1 MISSRLNIRFL
12 LSMLALSAVAQAA
25 PTLEDYT
32 VRRGQTVSYIAF
44 LKYGVYND
52 SIAGLL
58 KSDNPQIAN
67 LDLIQV
73 GSILKIRKDAKAP
86 VASEKD
92 PQKRLQMASRKA
104 VVTMVVGAGEI
115 RRASGIVEKLAPNR
129 FLSTG
134 DVLITGPDGM
144 AEIIIDN
151 QSVLRLAS
159 STEIKLTAIQETQKN
174 TATENRPMVTR
185 LALVRGK
192 TWAKVQKW
200 AGSLVNYQIQLPN
213 AIAGVHG
220 TVFETEAKPDSTG
233 AVAVY
238 QGEVG
243 VSNIPSTAKK
253 SLAPHAA
260 EGPKEVAQG
269 EWTTLLKDGMRME
282 IAKSGTPGT
291 PQTFTADANSEW
303 VKMNKERDCL
313 CD

>member
-12 LSMLALSAVAQAA
+12 LQLIVLSAAVQASA
-25 PTLEDYT
+25 TLVDYT

-52 SIAGLL
+52 SVANMM
-58 KSDNPQIAN
+58 KTDNPQIAD

-73 GSILKIRKDAKAP
+73 GATLKIRQDAKAP
-86 VASEKD
+86 VGFAKD
-92 PQKRLQMASRKA
+92 PQKRIQMASRKA
-104 VVTMVVGAGEI
+104 VVTMVSGTGEI
-115 RRASGIVEKLAPNR
+115 RRASGVVEPLVPNR

-134 DVLITGPDGM
+134 DVIATSADGM

-151 QSVLRLAS
+151 QSVLRLAN
-159 STEIKLTAIQETQKN
+159 STEVKLTAIQESQKN
-174 TATENRPMVTR
+174 TANESRPLVTR
-185 LALVRGK
+185 LSLVRGK

-200 AGSLVNYQIQLPN
+200 AGALVNYQIQLPN

-220 TVFETEAKPDSTG
+220 TVFETEAKADSTG
-233 AVAVY
+233 VVAVY

-243 VSNIPSTAKK
+243 VSNIAKAGKK
-253 SLAPHAA
+253 SLAPTAVD
-260 EGPKEVAQG
+260 GPKEVAQG
-269 EWTTLLKDGMRME
+269 EWVKILKDGMKLD
-282 IAKSGTPGT
+282 IGKTGVPGQ
-291 PQTFTADANSEW
+291 PQAFTADAGSEW